1 MSNASTYSP
10 VAHFELHKRPGKLSG
25 IAAPAKGVSPC
36 LIRLSSDDASIAF
49 ARATRHDADAA
60 SHGLRQGWCGFE
72 IPGLRQAFAVGDTV
86 RLSCGVSGDTLAEI
100 PFEDTLF
107 QSVKVTPRTLTVMDL
122 TRLVRGGD
130 LCADV
135 DDLTPFAVAHYQKHG
150 ARAFIEAT
158 YQTLLRRWPD
168 QAAPGLGEVDGE
180 TIELVTAIYLR
191 KMIDSDE
198 FQKAWSAEIPGPYHD
213 AFRFDRTLLG

>member
-1 MSNASTYSP
+1 MSNTSTYAP
-10 VAHFELHKRPGKLSG
+10 VATFELHQRPGQLAG
-25 IAAPAKGVSPC
+25 FAAPAKGGLPC

-49 ARATRHDADAA
+49 TRATRHDEAA
-60 SHGLRQGWCGFE
+60 ATRGLRHGWCGFE

-86 RLSCGVSGDTLAEI
+86 RLSCGVSGDVLANI
-100 PFEDTLF
+100 PFDETLF
-107 QSVKVTPRTLTVMDL
+107 QAFKVPSHTLSVVDL
-122 TRLVRGGD
+122 IRLVSGGD

-135 DDLTPFAVAHYQKHG
+135 DDLLPFAVAHHQKHG

-168 QAAPGLGEVDGE
+168 QDAPGLGETDGG
-180 TIELVTAIYLR
+180 TLELAAAVYLR

-198 FQKAWSAEIPGPYHD
+198 FQKVWSAQIPGPYHD
-213 AFRFDRTLLG
+213 DFRYDRALLG